1 MAEIA
6 KRLDRTRFVRIHRS
20 LIVNTEP
27 IRSVQSASHSEYL
40 VTLRQHSA
48 ALRKDLPGNDAAADL
63 APLQGV
69 PGTGLGDNWFV

>member
-20 LIVNTEP
+20 LIVNTER

-40 VTLRQHSA
+40 VTLPA
-48 ALRKDLPGNDAAADL
+48 AFSC
-63 APLQGV
+63 APEG
-69 PGTGLGDNWFV
+69 PTGKRCSG